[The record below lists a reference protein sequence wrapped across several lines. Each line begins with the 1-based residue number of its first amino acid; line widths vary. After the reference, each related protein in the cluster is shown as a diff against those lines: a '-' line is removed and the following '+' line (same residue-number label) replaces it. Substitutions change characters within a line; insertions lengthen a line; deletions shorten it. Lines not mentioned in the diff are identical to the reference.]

1 MKKAFIT
8 FSTIFLSFLFIFQT
22 TMVAFAQEDEPDWQ
36 DISLTQEEFEEILSN
51 NPANQMS
58 AYATDLIV
66 GRQIGVKQSN
76 SNLIIA
82 GRTTCVLSVVKC
94 GFTVVTVKRKHPGDP
109 SWTTY
114 KTYKDL
120 YVDDSEYKLS
130 KTLAVPKGY
139 YWKVECTHYAKKSL
153 LSTQKF
159 DNASN
164 ITLIG

>member
-22 TMVAFAQEDEPDWQ
+22 TMVAFAQENEPDWQ
-36 DISLTQEEFEEILSN
+36 DISLTQEEFERILSN

-58 AYATDLIV
+58 TYATDLITKNI
-66 GRQIGVKQSN
+66 IGTQKSG
-76 SNLIIA
+76 SNLLIA
-82 GRTTCVLSVVKC
+82 GTTVCVSDVVKC
-94 GFTVVTVKRKHPGDP
+94 GFSVVTIKRKHPGDP

-120 YVDDSEYKLS
+120 YVDSNEYKLS
-130 KTLAVPKGY
+130 KTLAVPQGY